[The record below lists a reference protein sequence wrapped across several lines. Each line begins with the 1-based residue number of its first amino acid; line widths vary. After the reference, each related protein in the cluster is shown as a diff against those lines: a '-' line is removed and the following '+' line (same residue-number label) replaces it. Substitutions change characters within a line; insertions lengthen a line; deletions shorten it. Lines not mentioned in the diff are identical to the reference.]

1 MTSQSEIEKAYSEM
15 EQEMR
20 RWEDILSA
28 VSTEEPKASDTRIA
42 RIEGRIIGIEFGKTV
57 LHRLVHG

>member
-1 MTSQSEIEKAYSEM
+1 MTSQKEIERAYSEM
-15 EQEMR
+15 EQELR
-20 RWEDILSA
+20 RWEAIHSA

-57 LHRLVHG
+57 LHRLAHG